1 SSDLDKGKFTSEGF
15 VEFLGRD
22 DEQVKI
28 NGYRI
33 EIGEIEN
40 VISKIV
46 GISRVKVLARQIND
60 FQREIVCFF
69 QKKSNKI
76 NEDFIREL
84 LLTTLPEYMIPKHFF
99 DLIEFPMTENG
110 KIDVK
115 HLINDVNISLKHDKE
130 IVCATTDEEIILSGI
145 LQNLLYHN
153 SLLDIHL
160 SFFSLGA
167 NSLLL
172 TRLINEIEMNFNIKL
187 NFKDVLEN
195 DTISKLASHIN
206 KLKGVSDIDD
216 LFNEI
221 EKL

>member
-1 SSDLDKGKFTSEGF
+1 VNNERQTQNSFIENSLYGKIYKTGDKGKFTSEGF

-84 LLTTLPEYMIPKHFF
+84 LLTTLPEYMI
-99 DLIEFPMTENG
+99 
-110 KIDVK
+110 
-115 HLINDVNISLKHDKE
+115 
-130 IVCATTDEEIILSGI
+130 
-145 LQNLLYHN
+145 
-153 SLLDIHL
+153 
-160 SFFSLGA
+160 
-167 NSLLL
+167 
-172 TRLINEIEMNFNIKL
+172 
-187 NFKDVLEN
+187 
-195 DTISKLASHIN
+195 
-206 KLKGVSDIDD
+206 
-216 LFNEI
+216 
-221 EKL
+221 